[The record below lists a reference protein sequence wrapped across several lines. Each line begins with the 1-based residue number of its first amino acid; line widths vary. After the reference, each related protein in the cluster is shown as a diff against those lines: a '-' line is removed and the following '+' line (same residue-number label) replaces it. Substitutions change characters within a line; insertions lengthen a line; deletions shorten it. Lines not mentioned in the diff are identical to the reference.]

1 MTIDIVMTRISVPI
15 EADTTTATTR
25 ESSDEPSLAR
35 LGCDVLG
42 VLSTT
47 SVGVLW

>member
-1 MTIDIVMTRISVPI
+1 MTIDTRISVPI
-15 EADTTTATTR
+15 EAGTTTASTR

-42 VLSTT
+42 VLTTT
-47 SVGVLW
+47 SMGEL